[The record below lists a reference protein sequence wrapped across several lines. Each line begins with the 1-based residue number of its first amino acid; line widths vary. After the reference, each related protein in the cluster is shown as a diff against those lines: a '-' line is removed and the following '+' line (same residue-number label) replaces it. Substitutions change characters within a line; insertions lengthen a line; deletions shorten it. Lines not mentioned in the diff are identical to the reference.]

1 MGLNTHLRVFSD
13 ARLVGVKI
21 LSQGNSKQ
29 DKATSCNG
37 YLKTKDTVHLIYFKF
52 YILIQLV
59 KATNYL
65 PINYSGEGMSF

>member
-37 YLKTKDTVHLIYFKF
+37 YFKTKDTIH
-52 YILIQLV
+52 
-59 KATNYL
+59 
-65 PINYSGEGMSF
+65 SF